1 MSQITLESVTLLTSD
16 ILVFSVSKKISQCKR
31 RQQFLQQVAQAIQC
45 TIRVGRI
52 ELTEL
57 NFAQFGSFYSCFRVE
72 QSAELPSI
80 VTDVD
85 LPTTT
90 IDKVPLTIHTGTM

>member
-1 MSQITLESVTLLTSD
+1 M
-16 ILVFSVSKKISQCKR
+16 
-31 RQQFLQQVAQAIQC
+31 AQAIQC
-45 TIRVGRI
+45 IIREGRV

-57 NFAQFGSFYSCFRVE
+57 NFAQFGSSYFCFRVE
-72 QSAELPSI
+72 QSSELPSI